1 MTEAAAVEPLAP
13 DEVLRLDGASKK
25 FTGSLRRSLAHG
37 LLDLGRNLI
46 GSPSPTGR
54 LRTGEYWAV
63 DEVSFS
69 VRRGESVGLVG
80 ANGAGKTT
88 LLRMIAGIY
97 PPDRG
102 TVQVRGRLTALL
114 ATGTGFHPH
123 MTGRENILLNGS
135 ILGMTTAEI
144 EDRMDAILD
153 FAELGEFI
161 DRPVS
166 TYSSGMRGRL
176 GFAVSTALE
185 PDILILDEVL
195 ATGDLAFRQRCFR
208 RLDDIAGTTSFILV
222 THMTTH
228 IQRVCDRVVWLDQ
241 GRVREL
247 GATDD
252 VLPRY
257 AAWMA
262 GLDETYQR
270 RQGREPGE
278 MTID

>member
-1 MTEAAAVEPLAP
+1 VRAGAVAPLAH
-13 DEVLRLDGASKK
+13 DEVLRVDDVSKK
-25 FTGSLRRSLAHG
+25 FTGTLRLSLAHG
-37 LLDLGRNLI
+37 LVDLGNNLI
-46 GSPSPTGR
+46 GRPSPTDR
-54 LRTGEYWAV
+54 LRKGEYWAV

-69 VRRGESVGLVG
+69 VRRGESVGLIG

-88 LLRMIAGIY
+88 LLRVIAGIY

-114 ATGTGFHPH
+114 ATGTGFHPY
-123 MTGRENILLNGS
+123 MSGRENVYLNGS
-135 ILGMTTAEI
+135 LLGMDQEQIDA
-144 EDRMDAILD
+144 RMDAIID
-153 FAELGEFI
+153 FAELGTFI

-185 PDILILDEVL
+185 PDVLILDEVL

-208 RLDDIAGTTSFILV
+208 RLDDIAGRTSFILV
-222 THMTTH
+222 THLVTH
-228 IQRVCDRVVWLDQ
+228 IQRVCETVVWLDE
-241 GRVREL
+241 GAVREI
-247 GATDD
+247 GPTEE

-257 AAWMA
+257 SAWMA
-262 GLDETYQR
+262 GLDATYQR
-270 RQGREPGE
+270 RQGRDPGE